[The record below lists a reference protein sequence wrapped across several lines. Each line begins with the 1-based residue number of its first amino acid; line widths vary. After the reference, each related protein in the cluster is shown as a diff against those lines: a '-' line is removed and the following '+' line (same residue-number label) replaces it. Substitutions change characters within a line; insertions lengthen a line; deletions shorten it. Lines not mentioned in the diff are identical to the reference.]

1 MINKVKSGDYVRF
14 YNPKPHEVHTVISKD
29 KKNSTLTIKCNH
41 CNMIIHG
48 IPYFLLE
55 IIEKP
60 KYIRQS
66 NFKAIY

>member
-14 YNPKPHEVHTVISKD
+14 YNPKQHEVHRVISID
-29 KKNSTLTIKCNH
+29 KKNSTLTIKCDH
-41 CNMIIHG
+41 CKMIING